1 MQFSPPE
8 TRGVFRDNAKLFIA
22 KTQVEKYI
30 TLHFRLFWF
39 VTVEHKCS
47 AKVLFI
53 IYIYGDIVYNKQLY
67 WKAQK

>member
-8 TRGVFRDNAKLFIA
+8 TRGFFLETKIQQYIA
-22 KTQVEKYI
+22 
-30 TLHFRLFWF
+30 LHFRLFWF

-47 AKVLFI
+47 VKMLFI